1 MDESARHDPAAPQR
15 DETPSPP
22 PSTADSAVTGGGDP
36 TAERVAASWT
46 AGLPPAPF
54 VAVDETTGQRGL
66 APLSARVAIL
76 IVAVVIAMAV
86 LWMARDAVRPFIV
99 GLLIVYLLDPSVR
112 WLARHRVPRPLAIL
126 LVYLLVIVAIVE
138 FLNLTLTPLVAEARR
153 LIADLPGL
161 IEQFD
166 AQLARLAETYAGLNL
181 PPGVRD
187 WIDRTVAGIGSGD
200 DTFDPGILL
209 PVVSGA
215 GSLVGAL
222 FGYIILPVWAFYL
235 LKDRVRL
242 TAAFDRAL
250 PPAWRPDIWATI
262 RVVERV
268 FGQWVRGQLVLG
280 VTVAVATFAGLTL
293 LSQLVDPVFGRYAVL
308 LSIIAGVLELLPIIG
323 PIIAAVPAVLLAATA
338 GLEATIASLVLYT
351 AIQQLENYIL
361 VPKIQGDAVQLH
373 PAAVIFAL
381 IVGGSLAGLLGAILA
396 LPVVAA
402 FRDVGRYL
410 FRRAGPPEEAGS
422 QEDLARDLGIER
434 PEPQPAVAS
443 DPGTP
448 SPA

>member
-1 MDESARHDPAAPQR
+1 M
-15 DETPSPP
+15 
-22 PSTADSAVTGGGDP
+22 
-36 TAERVAASWT
+36 
-46 AGLPPAPF
+46 
-54 VAVDETTGQRGL
+54 
-66 APLSARVAIL
+66 
-76 IVAVVIAMAV
+76 
-86 LWMARDAVRPFIV
+86 
-99 GLLIVYLLDPSVR
+99 
-112 WLARHRVPRPLAIL
+112 
-126 LVYLLVIVAIVE
+126 
-138 FLNLTLTPLVAEARR
+138 
-153 LIADLPGL
+153 
-161 IEQFD
+161 
-166 AQLARLAETYAGLNL
+166 
-181 PPGVRD
+181 
-187 WIDRTVAGIGSGD
+187 
-200 DTFDPGILL
+200 

-215 GSLVGAL
+215 GSIVGAL

-242 TAAFDRAL
+242 TGVFDRGL
-250 PPAWRPDIWATI
+250 PPAWRPDVWATI

-268 FGQWVRGQLVLG
+268 FGQWVRGQLLLG

-293 LSQLVDPVFGRYAVL
+293 LSALVDPVFGRYAVL

-323 PIIAAVPAVLLAATA
+323 PIIAAIPAVLLAATA

-402 FRDVGRYL
+402 FRDVVRYL

-422 QEDLARDLGIER
+422 MEDLARDLGIE
-434 PEPQPAVAS
+434 PPALPPPGPPPPTTTPDA
-443 DPGTP
+443 GTP
-448 SPA
+448 STA